1 MIFIS
6 CAGTFWYI
14 LRLFTN
20 LSDLEQSQYYF
31 VRWQNSMCDGTLSVV
46 DMNYDMHP
54 NNIWLQYLSDL
65 STENDDAWTRQQE
78 RTFEICR
85 QKWR

>member
-1 MIFIS
+1 
-6 CAGTFWYI
+6 
-14 LRLFTN
+14 
-20 LSDLEQSQYYF
+20 
-31 VRWQNSMCDGTLSVV
+31 MCDGALSVA

-65 STENDDAWTRQQE
+65 STENNDAWTRRQA
-78 RTFEICR
+78 RTFEICG